1 MALPQASP
9 AGGRVSVEIDLTLPL
24 PRFALR
30 VKETL
35 PGGVTAILGPSG
47 AGKTSLLE
55 SLAGLRRAS
64 GRIAVNGE
72 ALLDT
77 ARGLALPPE
86 KRHVGYVPQDSGLF
100 PHLSVLGN
108 VRFGAHADRAAV
120 DAAIDTLEIRAL
132 LGRPPGTLSG
142 GERQR
147 VALARALAT
156 RPRLLLLDEPLAAL
170 DVRLRERVLPWLL
183 RVRDEWALP
192 CLYVT
197 HNVGEALAAAAHALT
212 LREGRVE
219 SAGEPR
225 ALLGGLA
232 SAEADEGIENLL
244 PGRVVSHDQ
253 AGGITRVRTASG
265 LELAVTLSLHVPA
278 GAGVTLAV
286 RAEDVL
292 VAVAP
297 VQGLSA
303 RNVSSGRVLSI
314 ERTGVDVTLRCALDP
329 SGVEIL
335 ARITPAAVSALGL
348 APGGPVWLAVKSHSI
363 ALLGGAARPV

>member
-1 MALPQASP
+1 
-9 AGGRVSVEIDLTLPL
+9 VSVQIDITLPL
-24 PRFALR
+24 ARFALR
-30 VKETL
+30 VRQTL
-35 PGGVTAILGPSG
+35 PTGVTAVLGPSG

-55 SLAGLRRAS
+55 SVAGLRRAAT
-64 GRIAVNGE
+64 GRVTVGGE

-77 ARGLALPPE
+77 ERGVVLPPE
-86 KRHVGYVPQDSGLF
+86 KRRVGYVPQDSGLF

-108 VRFGAHADRAAV
+108 VRFGAHADGRAV
-120 DAAIDTLEIRAL
+120 DAAIETLEIRPL
-132 LGRPPGTLSG
+132 LGRPPATLSG

-197 HNVGEALAAAAHALT
+197 HNVGEALASAAHALT
-212 LREGRVE
+212 MREGRVE
-219 SAGEPR
+219 AAGEPR
-225 ALLGGLA
+225 AILGGLA
-232 SAEADEGIENLL
+232 SEAEEGIENLL
-244 PGRVVSHDQ
+244 PGRVVSHEE

-265 LELAVTLSLHVPA
+265 LDVAVTLCPGNAVGSS
-278 GAGVTLAV
+278 VTLAV

-297 VQGLSA
+297 VVGLSA
-303 RNVSSGRVLSI
+303 RNVYAGRIVSV

-329 SGVEIL
+329 SGVEVL
-335 ARITPAAVSALGL
+335 ARITPAAVAALGL
-348 APGGPVWLAVKSHSI
+348 QRGGPVWLAVKSHSI
-363 ALLGGAARPV
+363 SILGGPGRAS